1 MADFIIDEHFSK
13 EDAIAIQKDIL
24 NALAQYDSNRAQFNK
39 SVTEAIV
46 TSRDDEV
53 PRYVNEDAPRN
64 AAEAQQN
71 IVVDIASRRRQLR
84 QATPQPA
91 TPAFVE
97 QAVGSVAPVGN
108 TTPTPAFR
116 EAVSKAA
123 RSKKVEW
130 VDRPVETKPGKANIS
145 GKDIEYKLVRKYVDW
160 GTQLSTD
167 PEQYIDNIDKIRKL
181 ISKDVRSQFG
191 SWERITSVVI
201 MGGQLILNNVMYV
214 PVIQPEYFNRFPLDI
229 IDHIQGGCIAP
240 LFDFRNLKS
249 MSRLRSFVCDDKNFY
264 VTELADDL
272 GLGRRIGVSS
282 LFNICPQLEEITI
295 GQETLRR
302 EELYTPKSKA
312 IKDSVRQTSLY
323 NRLTDNYKINVY
335 AGTDGFQNF
344 AFSNLRN
351 YATNRGD
358 KNIFR
363 YCFGTATLLGL
374 AATAGVLN
382 LGAHLVGG
390 VSKTFMGMW
399 KTATTPVTEQDI
411 T

>member
-97 QAVGSVAPVGN
+97 QAVGSVAPVGSTN
-108 TTPTPAFR
+108 PTPAFR

-130 VDRPVETKPGKANIS
+130 ADRPVETKPGKANIS

-181 ISKDVRSQFG
+181 ISKDVRIQFG

-201 MGGQLILNNVMYV
+201 MGGQLILNNVM
-214 PVIQPEYFNRFPLDI
+214 
-229 IDHIQGGCIAP
+229 
-240 LFDFRNLKS
+240 
-249 MSRLRSFVCDDKNFY
+249 
-264 VTELADDL
+264 
-272 GLGRRIGVSS
+272 
-282 LFNICPQLEEITI
+282 
-295 GQETLRR
+295 
-302 EELYTPKSKA
+302 
-312 IKDSVRQTSLY
+312 
-323 NRLTDNYKINVY
+323 
-335 AGTDGFQNF
+335 
-344 AFSNLRN
+344 
-351 YATNRGD
+351 
-358 KNIFR
+358 
-363 YCFGTATLLGL
+363 
-374 AATAGVLN
+374 
-382 LGAHLVGG
+382 
-390 VSKTFMGMW
+390 
-399 KTATTPVTEQDI
+399 
-411 T
+411 